1 VRPASHSIVAED
13 EEDDTTTR
21 RRTRKPAT
29 WTPRSARRAGA
40 ILVVLALATPAIAR
54 RSRALVFAT
63 DFESG
68 QLSTVAMAAPHRVRR
83 LATDVF
89 SDAVL
94 RTTGGL
100 TIVLNRF
107 LADNVQLLGPK
118 LRTRLQC
125 GTGPGSNPHD
135 VVVLDPGK
143 RGATPGKAYVTRYG
157 ARELWIVDPA
167 ARGCRR
173 FHTGSVD
180 LGPYADGDGIPEMD
194 QAALAGSR
202 LFVTVQRLDRDRGFV
217 PTAYSSVV
225 AVDTTTDAPIA
236 AIRLIGRNAFGDAS
250 GIAHEPGGTRLA
262 ISTPGDLYTIGDG
275 GIEWIDP
282 DALSA
287 DPAGFFV
294 TEDDVDGNVTDFV
307 LVSASKAYA
316 VVQARDLKNRLV
328 AFDPSHAA
336 GSVTTI
342 FSRDGF
348 VPDIALAP
356 DGMLWIADQA
366 RPSFGVRIL
375 DPATDEFVTT
385 RPIDVGLPPFSLGFL
400 P

>member
-1 VRPASHSIVAED
+1 
-13 EEDDTTTR
+13 
-21 RRTRKPAT
+21 
-29 WTPRSARRAGA
+29 
-40 ILVVLALATPAIAR
+40 
-54 RSRALVFAT
+54 VFAT

-68 QLSTVAMAAPHRVRR
+68 LLSTVATATPHRVRR
-83 LATDVF
+83 LRTDVF

-94 RTTGGL
+94 RSSGGL

-107 LADNVQLLGPK
+107 LADNVQILGPK

-135 VVVLDPGK
+135 VVVLAPGK
-143 RGATPGKAYVTRYG
+143 RATVPGKAYVTRYG
-157 ARELWIVDPA
+157 GRDLWVIDPA

-173 FHTGSVD
+173 FHTGSID
-180 LGPYADGDGIPEMD
+180 LASYGDRDGIPEMD
-194 QAALAGSR
+194 QLALVGSR

-217 PTAYSSVV
+217 PTDFSSVV
-225 AVDTTTDAPIA
+225 VVDTTTDAAIG
-236 AIRLIGRNAFGDAS
+236 AIRLTGSNAFGDAS
-250 GIAHEPGGTRLA
+250 GIAHEPGGSRLA
-262 ISTPGDLYTIGDG
+262 ISTPGDIYTVGDG
-275 GIEWIDP
+275 GIQWIDP
-282 DALSA
+282 ETMTA

-294 TEDDVDGNVTDFV
+294 TEDDLGGNVTDFV

-316 VVQARDLKNRLV
+316 VVQARDLKNELV
-328 AFDPSHAA
+328 AFDPTNPA
-336 GSVTTI
+336 GSATTI

-356 DGMLWIADQA
+356 DGTVWIADQA

-375 DPATDEFVTT
+375 DPATDAFLTM